1 MITTV
6 AKTTKTKEELLEKAR
21 QIRDEVAKVALET
34 EERGNLSED
43 IVKKLCEAGF
53 FSAMTPSEFGGQEM
67 PLDVVFDICDYIAQG
82 CVSTAWVTCLVS
94 IHNWMV
100 GLFPLEGQ
108 KEVFG
113 ANSYQLVS
121 ATFSPKGKA
130 FKVEGGYILS
140 GRWPFITGVKHDSW
154 VIVGAMYLPNSKDEK
169 PVPKVFILPQK
180 QVEILDTWYVS
191 GMKGTGSNDIK
202 VNEIFVPEYRVANLK
217 DLLNGNSPGSK
228 VLKSGNFQWCLAPVT
243 AISGTAPAIGAAKR
257 VVQIYKDKLQSFLNN
272 NVEIRQ
278 TALVRFSDITTRLE
292 AVELLA
298 KKSVEEMMLKTENGG
313 LCLEDRAKYRVRCT
327 LVVKECKAI
336 VNEVLDVMGSRAHYL
351 TEEIQRFARDITM
364 IYSHI
369 MLDFDGANEV
379 YGRLQLG
386 LPHNTPII

>member
-1 MITTV
+1 
-6 AKTTKTKEELLEKAR
+6 
-21 QIRDEVAKVALET
+21 
-34 EERGNLSED
+34 
-43 IVKKLCEAGF
+43 
-53 FSAMTPSEFGGQEM
+53 
-67 PLDVVFDICDYIAQG
+67 
-82 CVSTAWVTCLVS
+82 
-94 IHNWMV
+94 
-100 GLFPLEGQ
+100 
-108 KEVFG
+108 
-113 ANSYQLVS
+113 
-121 ATFSPKGKA
+121 
-130 FKVEGGYILS
+130 
-140 GRWPFITGVKHDSW
+140 
-154 VIVGAMYLPNSKDEK
+154 MYLPNSEDEK

-191 GMKGTGSNDIK
+191 AMKGTGSNDIK
-202 VNEIFVPEYRVANLK
+202 VNEIFVPEYRVANLQ

-228 VLKSGNFQWCLAPVT
+228 VLKSVNFQWCLAPVT

-272 NVEIRQ
+272 HVEVRQ

-298 KKSVEEMMLKTENGG
+298 KKSIEEMMFKTENGG
-313 LCLEDRAKYRVRCT
+313 LSLEDRAKCRVRCT
-327 LVVKECKAI
+327 LIVKECKAI